1 MEKSV
6 KLAVGI
12 YLAIILIICSS
23 YLAFILIGS
32 LNGKDMSNSV
42 LDTDHSRINNTSRN
56 SDEDVTS
63 SNNESNNT
71 KAHSFANSEY
81 KAININEAFKNNK
94 QIKSE
99 FELSILLITRVRFI
113 LGIYNYNLSLSI
125 HISFDYN
132 SFVTMIF
139 KLF

>member
-71 KAHSFANSEY
+71 KAHSYANSEY
-81 KAININEAFKNNK
+81 KAVNINEAFKNNK

-113 LGIYNYNLSLSI
+113 LGIHNFNLSLSI

>member
-56 SDEDVTS
+56 SSEDVAS

-71 KAHSFANSEY
+71 KAHSYANSEY
-81 KAININEAFKNNK
+81 KAVNINEAFKNNK
-94 QIKSE
+94 QIKKR
-99 FELSILLITRVRFI
+99 IRVI
-113 LGIYNYNLSLSI
+113 NTIDNKSSLY
-125 HISFDYN
+125 FGN
-132 SFVTMIF
+132 T
-139 KLF
+139 